1 MAWDLHTSRISPYAC
16 APLTDARVSR
26 CIRRHPCPSAVL
38 LRPWY

>member
-26 CIRRHPCPSAVL
+26 CAAGTRARR
-38 LRPWY
+38 RFY